1 MASSSPG
8 GSRTAASTQQTDRV
22 RNGAN
27 TGATTAPHAGP
38 SRAAQKEKYGG
49 LNIGAAFFG
58 WLVAVGLGAI
68 LTGILS
74 AAGAVIGLTKVSQT
88 EATSNAETI
97 GIVGGALLLAVL
109 LIAYFCG
116 GYVAGRMS
124 RFDGARQ
131 GFGVWAIGL
140 LITLALAAAAAI
152 LGSEYNVLERINLPS
167 LPVDGSSLGT
177 GGLIATI
184 AIVLGTL
191 LAAIFGGKLGERY
204 HRKVDRAGA

>member
-8 GSRTAASTQQTDRV
+8 GARV
-22 RNGAN
+22 AEPDQKTSHTPNGAN
-27 TGATTAPHAGP
+27 TGATTAPHRGP
-38 SRAAQKEKYGG
+38 SQAAQKEEYGG
-49 LNIGAAFFG
+49 FNIGAAFFG
-58 WLVAVGLGAI
+58 WLVAVGLAAI

-74 AAGAVIGLTKVSQT
+74 AAGAVSGLTEVREA
-88 EATSNAETI
+88 EATPNAETI

-109 LIAYFCG
+109 LLAYYCG

-131 GFGVWAIGL
+131 GFGAWAIGL

-191 LAAIFGGKLGERY
+191 LAAILGGKIGERY
-204 HRKVDRAGA
+204 HRKVDRAGV